1 MLSAHLSSYRCQ
13 VVFASSPFF
22 YLLSILQ
29 SISILLTRVTSVT
42 AVTCESCEVQ
52 VVDLSYHPLVLPL
65 SLCITSTLPYLVGN
79 ILLNSYTI

>member
-42 AVTCESCEVQ
+42 AFTCEVQ

-79 ILLNSYTI
+79 ILLNSYAI